1 MKATLDSID
10 CFIKINSACVT
21 YNNYLE
27 VAFLRLHFEAR
38 KKKVNNKII
47 LLCVSNISFVLYV
60 DI

>member
-27 VAFLRLHFEAR
+27 VAFSAYTLRLQ
-38 KKKVNNKII
+38 KKVNNKII
-47 LLCVSNISFVLYV
+47 LLRVSNISSVLYV